1 MNTVISFFH
10 LNRHCAILS
19 LVAISLLWNI
29 NCSQT
34 HAQEEAVTDAEAS
47 PLYVVRFIEVAP
59 ENVAKWRQ
67 AVKTK
72 QQKFNAAKDSSKWGT
87 WRIITGPRT
96 NQFARGFLTTRELY
110 SNPVHPVQGGLLGNA
125 EAAIGSRIYRHFKRV
140 QGTSRYGADWGSV
153 VHGSTSWDTS
163 TFCTTSALAYEA
175 GNV

>member
-59 ENVAKWRQ
+59 ENVAEWRQ

-72 QQKFNAAKDSSKWGT
+72 QQKFNSAKDSSKWGT

-96 NQFARGFLTTRELY
+96 NQFARGFLTTERSVISL
-110 SNPVHPVQGGLLGNA
+110 SITPTQRQSWFTQRLLVKSLQIDCW
-125 EAAIGSRIYRHFKRV
+125 E
-140 QGTSRYGADWGSV
+140 
-153 VHGSTSWDTS
+153 
-163 TFCTTSALAYEA
+163 
-175 GNV
+175 